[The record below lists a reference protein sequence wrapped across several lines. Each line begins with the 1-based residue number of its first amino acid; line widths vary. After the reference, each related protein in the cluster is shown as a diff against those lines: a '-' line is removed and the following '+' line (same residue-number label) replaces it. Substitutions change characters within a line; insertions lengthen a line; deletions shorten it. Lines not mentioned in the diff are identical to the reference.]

1 MSPSSTA
8 TQCKSQVTGL
18 FILSFFFFF
27 FFLPRGLF
35 LFFSFRVSLEPPG
48 VCVKSVGTQLKW
60 VRLSFFLCDLML
72 SLVGKVV
79 TEERR
84 NGPSERK
91 KKRKK
96 TFYAVL
102 IDLFALCSL
111 DLPFALRVSIV
122 LFFCPRYNILYLSQ
136 SRSISYWPCALC
148 FLFSFPPSRD
158 FCTNANLS
166 QFAIIFFSLSAW
178 WSDGS
183 KFVLLSIS
191 FAPLLDDMHN
201 DEICMKNWNHLF
213 FFSFFI
219 ARVL

>member
-1 MSPSSTA
+1 
-8 TQCKSQVTGL
+8 
-18 FILSFFFFF
+18 
-27 FFLPRGLF
+27 
-35 LFFSFRVSLEPPG
+35 
-48 VCVKSVGTQLKW
+48 
-60 VRLSFFLCDLML
+60 ML

-122 LFFCPRYNILYLSQ
+122 LFFCPRYNILYLSP

-148 FLFSFPPSRD
+148 FLFSFPPSWD
-158 FCTNANLS
+158 FFTNANLS
-166 QFAIIFFSLSAW
+166 QFVIIFF
-178 WSDGS
+178 
-183 KFVLLSIS
+183 
-191 FAPLLDDMHN
+191 PYRLDDRMVQN
-201 DEICMKNWNHLF
+201 LCFSQFLLRLQLMICIMTKFAWKIEIICFSFLF
-213 FFSFFI
+213 LLLAFYNELLRDRSEWSTYFFSFLIDCRNENQAFDI
-219 ARVL
+219 YLYVFESL

>member
-1 MSPSSTA
+1 M
-8 TQCKSQVTGL
+8 
-18 FILSFFFFF
+18 
-27 FFLPRGLF
+27 
-35 LFFSFRVSLEPPG
+35 
-48 VCVKSVGTQLKW
+48 
-60 VRLSFFLCDLML
+60 RLSFFLCDLML

-166 QFAIIFFSLSAW
+166 QFAIIFF
-178 WSDGS
+178 
-183 KFVLLSIS
+183 
-191 FAPLLDDMHN
+191 PYRLDDRMVRN
-201 DEICMKNWNHLF
+201 LCFCQFLLRLYLMICIMTKF
-213 FFSFFI
+213 
-219 ARVL
+219 A